1 MGELLINTSGAP
13 VPMLPF
19 LIVSLIMFFA
29 GIYGFFTRK
38 NLILILISV
47 ELILNAV
54 DVNFAVFNRYLFP
67 GEMEG
72 LFYALFIIAIAA
84 CETAVAIAIIINVY
98 RKFGNTEVDNIQQM
112 KE

>member
-1 MGELLINTSGAP
+1 MGELLINTTGTH
-13 VPMLPF
+13 VPMLPY
-19 LIVSLIMFFA
+19 LLVSLIMFFA

-38 NLILILISV
+38 NLILMLISV

-67 GEMEG
+67 GQMEG
-72 LFYALFIIAIAA
+72 LFFALFVIAIAA

-98 RKFGNTEVDNIQQM
+98 RKFGNTEVDNIQNM
-112 KE
+112 KA

>member
-1 MGELLINTSGAP
+1 MGELLINTTGTH
-13 VPMLPF
+13 VPMLPY
-19 LIVSLIMFFA
+19 LLVSLIMFFA

-38 NLILILISV
+38 NLILMLISV

-67 GEMEG
+67 GQMEG
-72 LFYALFIIAIAA
+72 LFFALFVIAIAA

-98 RKFGNTEVDNIQQM
+98 RKFGNTEVDNIQNM

>member
-1 MGELLINTSGAP
+1 MGELLINTTGSH
-13 VPMLPF
+13 VPMLPY
-19 LIVSLIMFFA
+19 LLVSLIMFFA

-38 NLILILISV
+38 NLILMLISV

-54 DVNFAVFNRYLFP
+54 DINFAVFNRYLFP
-67 GEMEG
+67 EQMEG
-72 LFYALFIIAIAA
+72 LFYALFVIAIAA

-98 RKFGNTEVDNIQQM
+98 RKFGNTEVDNIQKM

>member
-1 MGELLINTSGAP
+1 MGELLINTTGTH
-13 VPMLPF
+13 VPMLPY
-19 LIVSLIMFFA
+19 LLVSLIMFFA

-38 NLILILISV
+38 NLILMLISV

-67 GEMEG
+67 GQMEV
-72 LFYALFIIAIAA
+72 LFFALFVIAIAA

-98 RKFGNTEVDNIQQM
+98 RKFGNTEVDNIQNM